1 MRLHRAMLVAP
12 LALMAAGCQTWGP
25 TWSEVSGARY
35 NVAVINRQPAVIESI
50 DGHSSF
56 PTRPIKI
63 EPGHHEITI
72 TGVSQRPRP
81 GGGDLQKI
89 ALDVEPCKLYYINAQ
104 YASPVDV
111 KYAPVID
118 YVDTIPGCR
127 VPGK

>member
-1 MRLHRAMLVAP
+1 MLIASA
-12 LALMAAGCQTWGP
+12 ALMAAGCQTWGP

-35 NVAVINRQPAVIESI
+35 NLAISNRQPAVIENI
-50 DGHSSF
+50 DGNSAF

-63 EPGHHEITI
+63 EPGRHEITI
-72 TGVSQRPRP
+72 AGVSQRPSP
-81 GGGDLQKI
+81 GGGELKRI

-104 YASPVDV
+104 YGSPASVD
-111 KYAPVID
+111 YAPVID